1 MYVKFGVIKFLIFNI
16 FTLSKYDIVTSY
28 NKNIR
33 NFKEQIMKLRK
44 KAEVLVLDENIL
56 NKENISKLE
65 KLWVLGQI
73 SKSDCVIFNA
83 SLSDENKNLPLFLR
97 ITNIMKIQNFGV
109 VSMPFKFEG
118 KLKNEQAKTTL
129 FKYIFDDIVIIN
141 SDDVI
146 EEIAGKIS
154 LETAKTVVKDV
165 VKKNTNIIKYYTENH
180 LDYSELNDML
190 LFTNNKLNT
199 I

>member
-1 MYVKFGVIKFLIFNI
+1 
-16 FTLSKYDIVTSY
+16 
-28 NKNIR
+28 
-33 NFKEQIMKLRK
+33 MKLRK
-44 KAEVLVLDENIL
+44 NAEVLVLDESIL
-56 NKENISKLE
+56 NKENLSKV
-65 KLWVLGQI
+65 KKIWVTGKI

-97 ITNIMKIQNFGV
+97 ITDIMRIPNFGV

-118 KLKNEQAKTTL
+118 KLKNEFAKKAL

-141 SDDVI
+141 SDEVI
-146 EEIAGKIS
+146 EEITGKIS

-165 VKKNTNIIKYYTENH
+165 VKKNTNIIKYYIENF
-180 LDYSELNDML
+180 LDYSELKDML